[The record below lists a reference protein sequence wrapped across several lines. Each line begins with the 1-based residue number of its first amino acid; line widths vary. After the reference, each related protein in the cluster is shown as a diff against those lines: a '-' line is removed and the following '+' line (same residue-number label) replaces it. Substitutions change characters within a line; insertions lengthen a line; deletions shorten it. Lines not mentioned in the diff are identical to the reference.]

1 MKKLLLA
8 ALFSAMAV
16 FLTASEYNFMALGDI
31 HFDGEAYHTSTPELA
46 HRRKERERN
55 LSMWKSG
62 KSDQVLAAAAKQLT
76 DDMPFVVQIGDFTQ
90 GDCDNP
96 ELQEKMF
103 ADGFDL
109 VKGIFKDHKLLA
121 VKGNHDVRVTSVK
134 GFCNA
139 PVEKVFLKRIAAE
152 LGRDSIKGNYA
163 VKHQGDLYIFFDSFT
178 SEKASLKFVR
188 NTLKENPKFRYLFFV
203 THLPVIACSAKR
215 PIWTIPAREEI
226 MGILTRHNAVI
237 LTAHTHIP
245 TFIQA
250 TSPEGTLPQLVV
262 SSMGSNWKPQAK
274 PAVKI
279 KNYDEFLKRINPG
292 WFKDKRGVKL
302 FDELKKY
309 QITTYEIYN
318 IQSGFAVLKVGDKQ
332 VTAELYFNNSGKP
345 GSVKVLQTK

>member
-1 MKKLLLA
+1 MKELLTL
-8 ALFSAMAV
+8 LMSAIFAV
-16 FLTASEYNFMALGDI
+16 SLYSAEYKVTVLGDI
-31 HFDGEAYHTSTPELA
+31 HYDGKSYHIAEANAP
-46 HRRKERERN
+46 HRVAERARN
-55 LSMWKSG
+55 IGMWESG
-62 KSDQVLAAAAKQLT
+62 KSREVLEAAKRMT
-76 DDMPFVVQIGDFTQ
+76 DKNTAFVIQVGDFTQ

-250 TSPEGTLPQLVV
+250 TSPEGTLTQLVV

-279 KNYDEFLKRINPG
+279 KNYDEFLKSINPG